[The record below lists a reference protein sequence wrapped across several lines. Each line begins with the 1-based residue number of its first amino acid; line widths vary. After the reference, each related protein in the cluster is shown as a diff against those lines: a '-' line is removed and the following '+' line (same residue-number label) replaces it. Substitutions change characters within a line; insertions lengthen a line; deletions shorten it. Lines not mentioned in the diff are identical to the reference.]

1 VKPRALSVAGP
12 TGPLSAELLAPASAS
27 ALLVLAHG
35 AGAGYDHVNLVAIAN
50 ALAASGVASLRFNF
64 PFMQAGKRQVDR
76 RPVATA
82 AVARALELAAGECP
96 GLPVFV
102 GGHSF
107 GARMASHA
115 VLDHGLAPRGLIFCA
130 FPLHPAKKPGIERAA
145 HLVDIGQPMLFLSG
159 TRDALAQADLLEG
172 VVGSIGP
179 RAQLHWLATADHS
192 YKILKRQRPPQ
203 PTVFAEMAL
212 AVRQFVEATPA

>member
-76 RPVATA
+76 RP
-82 AVARALELAAGECP
+82 AVGECP